1 MVGTIDAAT
10 VIGSTKTEDSDAR
23 NKLAGDMDTFL
34 NMLVTQLK
42 NQDPLSPMDSTEF
55 TNQIVQFAQVE
66 QQISMN
72 ENLEAILVSNVKSQQ
87 GFAVSYLNN
96 YVEVETDKVMLQDSE
111 AVFTYGLTEDA
122 KKVTINVKDLKGDVV
137 RTFTGDPTAG
147 LHKITWDGTDS
158 DGKPLDDGV
167 YFLEVSASE
176 RDDSDGS
183 LETWTT
189 SLGKVTGVAA
199 DGADTYLAIGDL
211 SVDLGNVLGV
221 FNTLPMDDVDGGDDI
236 SGNDTTDDD
245 TTDDDTSV

>member
-10 VIGSTKTEDSDAR
+10 VIGDTKTDSSNAR

-55 TNQIVQFAQVE
+55 TNQIVQFSQVE
-66 QQISMN
+66 QQIGMN

-87 GFAVSYLNN
+87 GFAVSYLDN
-96 YVEVETDKVMLQDSE
+96 YVEVETDKVMLQDGK
-111 AVFTYGLTEDA
+111 AVFTYGLTTDA
-122 KKVTINVKDLKGDVV
+122 KKVTVNVKDLDGDIV
-137 RTFTGDPTAG
+137 RTFAGDPSTG

-158 DGKPLDDGV
+158 NGQQLDDGIF
-167 YFLEVSASE
+167 FLEVTATESE
-176 RDDSDGS
+176 NSDSDTK

-199 DGADTYLAIGDL
+199 DGADTFLAIGDL
-211 SVDLGNVLGV
+211 SVDLKNVLGV

-236 SGNDTTDDD
+236 TSNDA
-245 TTDDDTSV
+245 